1 MDIKV
6 FILFTAFITFYTE
19 VKTQLYCLNFW
30 TKINLFVTVCP
41 ESTHSPM
48 PRKIDH
54 QSHGS
59 EYSKSHQHRQQ
70 TWSIWCPVRKPTKQI
85 PEKTGG
91 KFSLFH
97 QSWRKLLLETIL
109 KVRKIEFEF
118 SRQKCEFCFSGHTTK
133 DPVNCSGNIP
143 KLSKAS
149 IISDP
154 NLYES
159 LIFIADFSK

>member
-1 MDIKV
+1 M
-6 FILFTAFITFYTE
+6 
-19 VKTQLYCLNFW
+19 CS
-30 TKINLFVTVCP
+30 

-70 TWSIWCPVRKPTKQI
+70 IGSIWCPVRKPTKQI
-85 PEKTGG
+85 PKKTGG

-109 KVRKIEFEF
+109 KVRKFEFEF
-118 SRQKCEFCFSGHTTK
+118 LRQKIWILLFRSYNKGSSKLLGKHSKTLQSFHNFRPKSLRVFDFYCWLFNTKINFFKTLVLFSRFPWPHLLCFCRNM
-133 DPVNCSGNIP
+133 P
-143 KLSKAS
+143 
-149 IISDP
+149 
-154 NLYES
+154 E
-159 LIFIADFSK
+159 